1 MTVRQGQILELPVEA
16 FANAGRCVARL
27 EGKVVF
33 VKGALP
39 GERVRM
45 LVTRQRKDFIE
56 AEVVE
61 VMEAAPERCKPICPH
76 FGFCGG
82 CQWQHMDYAAQLRYK
97 QQMVVETLQRL
108 GGIEADE
115 ILPIQG
121 SALTQGYRNKLEFT
135 FSHRAWQPSDQ
146 WRTHRHTPSPP
157 ALGYHLPGAF
167 DRVFNVETCF
177 LQPNLSDD
185 IRNGVRQFAI
195 ENQLSFFHLKKQ
207 TGLLRTLMIRMTTT
221 GQVLVLVVFGQD
233 HPDQRERVLHYLHS
247 TFPQITSLQ
256 FAINRK
262 KNDSLTDVEIHTY
275 HGTPYVEE
283 RLGKL
288 TLRISAKSFFQTN
301 TRQAEK
307 LYEGILQMAELTGT
321 QLVFDL
327 YAGIGSIGLYMAPH
341 CRLVVAV
348 ESVAEAVADARI
360 NASVNQ
366 VHNIV
371 FQQGDVV
378 DVLDALIQTH
388 GHPEVVIVDP
398 PRAGLHRHL
407 ISRLLDVKPRRIIY
421 VSCHVAT
428 QARDLQMLQKQYRV
442 ARIQPFD
449 LFPHTHHIENL
460 TLLLRKV

>member
-1 MTVRQGQILELPVEA
+1 MTVRQGQLLELPVEA
-16 FANAGRCVARL
+16 FANAGRCIARL

-33 VKGALP
+33 VKGAIP

-61 VMEAAPERCKPICPH
+61 IVEAAPERRNPFCPH

-82 CQWQHMDYAAQLRYK
+82 CQWQHMDYAAQLHYK

-108 GGIEADE
+108 GGIEIDE

-121 SALTQGYRNKLEFT
+121 SPLTQGYRNKLEFT
-135 FSHRAWQPSDQ
+135 FSHRAWQPPEQ
-146 WRTHRHTPSPP
+146 WRTNRHTPSPP

-221 GQVLVLVVFGQD
+221 GQVLVLLVFGED
-233 HPDQRERVLHYLHS
+233 HPDQREMVLHYLQQ

-256 FAINRK
+256 YAINRK
-262 KNDSLTDVEIHTY
+262 KNDSLTDVEIHIY
-275 HGTPYVEE
+275 HGSPYVEE
-283 RLGKL
+283 RVGNLM
-288 TLRISAKSFFQTN
+288 LRISAKSFFQTN
-301 TRQAEK
+301 TLQAEK

-321 QLVFDL
+321 QMVFDL
-327 YAGIGSIGLYMAPH
+327 YSGIGSIGLYVAPQ
-341 CRLVVAV
+341 CRWVVAV
-348 ESVAEAVADARI
+348 ESVPEAVADAHV
-360 NASVNQ
+360 NASLNQ

-378 DVLDALIQTH
+378 EVLDTLIQTY
-388 GHPEVVIVDP
+388 GYPDVVIVDP
-398 PRAGLHRHL
+398 PRAGIHRHL
-407 ISRLLDVKPRRIIY
+407 LSKLLDVKPRRIVY

-428 QARDLQMLQKQYRV
+428 QARDLQALQSHYRV

-460 TLLLRKV
+460 ALLQYKG